1 MPDHSFAIPSHAWTR
16 RFDATLE
23 HAGRPSNLSL
33 RAFPLGKAPFILRR
47 ILADVRRRRR
57 AGWDSEDV
65 LLVASSRNA
74 PGPHQGVPLGGIGAG
89 TIGRGWR
96 GDFRRWQRRPGIYHH
111 GVVTADQF
119 SLFVQRPSQAAQA
132 RTLYPGRPAGRSLSA
147 WQWDMNPACGT
158 YHALYPRAWTVY
170 EQPFPGIRLT
180 CRQLSPILPHN
191 YRESSFPV
199 GHFLWRIENTADTPV
214 TVGLM
219 FTFQNGRGTENDT
232 VYGHRNRAFRLQYD
246 ARAVE
251 SEGWRVESGE
261 MPVSAAGAR
270 GIVGVELQHV
280 HRQQRAIPLGQK
292 PADQQ
297 VFEDPLTFAIAAQGG
312 AGVDVSYCS
321 RFVTTG
327 DGAAV
332 WHDFS
337 QDGRLADTDDER
349 SAAAG
354 EAIGAAVAATITV
367 PPGASREIAFA
378 LAWDMP
384 VLRAGFGTTYHP
396 RYTKFYGHDGAAAPY
411 LAADALRHADA
422 WETTIAAWQQ
432 PILEDPDL
440 PGWYKMALFNE
451 LYYLADG
458 GTLWVYPTQLPL
470 LSEAYTENQ
479 SGQNNC
485 PPASNLWP
493 PLSSEGRGPGG
504 GENQSGQNNRPPASN
519 LWPPLS
525 SEGRGPGGGENQSGH
540 NNRPPASNLWP
551 PLSSKGRGPGEGKIN
566 QARTIVHQPATSG
579 PPLLPGEGAG
589 GRGKSIRP

>member
-111 GVVTADQF
+111 GVVAADQF
-119 SLFVQRPSQAAQA
+119 SLFVQRPGQAAQA

-232 VYGHRNRAFRLQYD
+232 TGGHRNRAFRLQYD

-312 AGVDVSYCS
+312 AGVDVSHCS

-337 QDGRLADTDDER
+337 QDGRLANTDDER
-349 SAAAG
+349 SAEAG

-367 PPGASREIAFA
+367 PPGARREIAFA

-384 VLRAGFGTTYHP
+384 VLRAGFG
-396 RYTKFYGHDGAAAPY
+396 
-411 LAADALRHADA
+411 
-422 WETTIAAWQQ
+422 
-432 PILEDPDL
+432 
-440 PGWYKMALFNE
+440 
-451 LYYLADG
+451 
-458 GTLWVYPTQLPL
+458 
-470 LSEAYTENQ
+470 LS
-479 SGQNNC
+479 
-485 PPASNLWP
+485 LI
-493 PLSSEGRGPGG
+493 
-504 GENQSGQNNRPPASN
+504 
-519 LWPPLS
+519 
-525 SEGRGPGGGENQSGH
+525 H
-540 NNRPPASNLWP
+540 
-551 PLSSKGRGPGEGKIN
+551 I
-566 QARTIVHQPATSG
+566 
-579 PPLLPGEGAG
+579 
-589 GRGKSIRP
+589 